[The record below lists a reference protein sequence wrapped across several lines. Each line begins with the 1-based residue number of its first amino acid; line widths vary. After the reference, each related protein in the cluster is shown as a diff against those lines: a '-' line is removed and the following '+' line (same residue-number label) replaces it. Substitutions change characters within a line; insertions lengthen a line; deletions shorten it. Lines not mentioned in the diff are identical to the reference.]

1 MTAEYLIQRF
11 IEHGE
16 KMRMAQKGYFAT
28 KSYEAEKKKEL
39 LLSAKQAEKEFDN
52 LLFNAKQLTK

>member
-16 KMRMAQKGYFAT
+16 KMRIAQKRYFAT
-28 KSYEAEKKKEL
+28 KSYEAEKKKNFYYQQSRL
-39 LLSAKQAEKEFDN
+39 KRN
-52 LLFNAKQLTK
+52 LTIYYSMQNS